1 MKKTPMLIVLSALIL
16 LFSSCTLF
24 SKKPSIIINEGA
36 FISKNEEKF
45 FFDNVVIYQVILKL
59 DEVIEESEFD
69 SPLICRVTG
78 KKYAMYMTIKSN
90 YEIKETKCKF
100 VSYDTYHS
108 VDSYLVNIFIDWYD
122 FVTSFDAVF
131 DAMSWYGFNDN
142 LARITIGMHGYL
154 IKDGVEMKKSKGKDI
169 KFPQNLC
176 TTTNDLAKR
185 IYGEDDPDVIEN
197 TNWIRRWKYE
207 KKMNIMGVYCYY
219 LSYIIILLLYW

>member
-1 MKKTPMLIVLSALIL
+1 MKKAPMLIVLSALIL

-24 SKKPSIIINEGA
+24 SKKPSIIINEGT

-78 KKYAMYMTIKSN
+78 KKYAMYMTIRSN

-131 DAMSWYGFNDN
+131 DAMSWHDFNNN
-142 LARITIGMHGYL
+142 LARITIGMHSHL
-154 IKDGVEMKKSKGKDI
+154 IKDGVEITTSKGQTI
-169 KFPQNLC
+169 RFSRTLY

-185 IYGEDDPDVIEN
+185 ILGEDYYDANEN
-197 TNWIRRWKYE
+197 AF
-207 KKMNIMGVYCYY
+207 
-219 LSYIIILLLYW
+219 